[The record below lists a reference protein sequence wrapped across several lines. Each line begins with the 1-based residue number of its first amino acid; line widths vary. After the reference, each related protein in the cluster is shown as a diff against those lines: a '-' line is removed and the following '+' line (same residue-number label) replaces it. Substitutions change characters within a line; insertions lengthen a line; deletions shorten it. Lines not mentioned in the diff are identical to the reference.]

1 MSSVQF
7 IYIICFCPN
16 ISENNLLVGHH
27 VTSDY
32 VGNVTYFP
40 LASLDN
46 VGQPRPPLGHFY
58 RPQRS
63 CGQGNIFTPVCHSF
77 CSHGGRRESTA
88 VHAGIPPLPPDQPH
102 HHPPQPGT
110 SSQTRHPHPH
120 GPATPP
126 PPPGPGTPCP
136 GPGIP
141 PDQPPPGK
149 LTPAYSLRAAGMCPT
164 GMHSCFFHFH
174 VIWGKIGQAIGSRPH
189 LGLASL
195 V

>member
-1 MSSVQF
+1 M
-7 IYIICFCPN
+7 
-16 ISENNLLVGHH
+16 VGHH

-77 CSHGGRRESTA
+77 CSQGGRRESAA

-102 HHPPQPGT
+102 HHPPPGPGT
-110 SSQTRHPHPH
+110 PSQTRHPHPH

-136 GPGIP
+136 GPGTPQDQP
-141 PDQPPPGK
+141 PPPPGK
-149 LTPAYSLRAAGMCPT
+149 LTPAYGLRAAGTHPT